1 VGGTDA
7 EDDGEAHVTLD
18 EWSVEV
24 KEADLAAGNVKVEAT
39 NAGEDAHELVI
50 VRGATADLP
59 IVDGVVDEEGLAE
72 GDFIGEIEPFTGEC
86 EGTFELTAGTYTL
99 FCAIVEEE
107 EDGTVENHYEL
118 GMVTE
123 VEVG

>member
-1 VGGTDA
+1 M
-7 EDDGEAHVTLD
+7 
-18 EWSVEV
+18 
-24 KEADLAAGNVKVEAT
+24 KVEAT
-39 NAGEDAHELVI
+39 NEGEHPHELVI
-50 VRGATADLP
+50 VRGANADLP
-59 IVDGVVDEEGLAE
+59 VVDGVVDEASVPE

-86 EGTFELTAGTYTL
+86 AGTFELTAGTYSL

-123 VEVG
+123 VDVK